1 MIKETNKMEERDVEV
16 IEVDMT
22 SEEINEMMG
31 KLNELLESRGNT
43 RIEISDDVDLSINYV
58 QERLED
64 GE

>member
-1 MIKETNKMEERDVEV
+1 MEERDVEV